1 MKKLRNLL
9 ATAIF
14 TLACALGAA
23 QDDMLV
29 NLQLQINQAT
39 SPVVVTD
46 LATGIII
53 TGRHNQTGFQMAK
66 FTSGISAPVLIN
78 TSAIMK
84 PRFALRESNQ
94 RILLAGTMITGGQA
108 RVFAARIDH
117 SQQTLDWLTEIPGAV
132 APVSAAQSG
141 QFLYVGVSTS
151 NGTSIRPVDV
161 ATGALGPIRSTN
173 SSLRELALLSEFG
186 ELYFAMPATNFLGG
200 TTDVAR
206 LAPDGSS
213 VWFQSLPH
221 AISPVAIGL
230 SGGNVHIAGMER
242 PDSQTTVFRAF
253 FLSQQFGGSTTDSA
267 TLTIPFATTRPVAFV
282 RGDKIL
288 LHFSEQLGQ
297 GGGPRHQAVFDMATN
312 AWSTEPL
319 AGFGADVAVAERD
332 KVPVFLTR
340 ETSGEL
346 LAQIRATQHWAP
358 VTHQVGHEPRSLAFD
373 REGRLTVAS
382 ENIGNN
388 SVRTAR
394 FVRKPIAVT
403 DKFDMFNESPILRIN
418 STGILANDLASEG
431 AEITIEA
438 PPGRGTVQLL
448 GDGAFEYV
456 PNSVTMADD
465 FFFYRL
471 SKGTLTTVA
480 RVDIRKQPTPIALD
494 LVPGTSVK
502 GGTPVD
508 AKLVFTGPRLRND
521 LFIDLDEDSTATALS
536 VDRVAQRVGQSASD
550 TFRIVTARVAVP
562 TVVTIRAFD
571 AGFGDQPF
579 IRTVQL
585 TIDPPVITNLE
596 ALSPTIIGGAPGQFR
611 ITLDSPAPA
620 AGLLVSLTDN
630 STAIAVPTAVR
641 VPAGQTSA
649 LFSAPTA
656 TVSSSRTATV
666 TALSN
671 NISRSV
677 TVAIVGVAFA
687 IEPLSVTGGDPAT
700 GTVTLTSNV
709 IGTPVL
715 FGIADDSPATAPQAP
730 TVTILVGQRI
740 RSFGIITAPV
750 TSTRSSTFVVTH
762 QNVTRS
768 VTMTVRA
775 PALQAVAMNPPQ
787 VRGGQSS
794 TGTVTLTGRAP
805 AGGIVV
811 TLQAG
816 AGIVQVPAS
825 VTVAQ
830 GQSTVNFTATT
841 SPVSQTF
848 MVTIAARHNS
858 ITRTTTL
865 ILTP

>member
-1 MKKLRNLL
+1 MKKLLVAVVAVL
-9 ATAIF
+9 AAF
-14 TLACALGAA
+14 CAA

-46 LATGIII
+46 LATSIII

-66 FTSGISAPVLIN
+66 FTSGISAPVLIS

-94 RILLAGTMITGGQA
+94 KILLAGTMITGGQE

-117 SQQTLDWLTEIPGAV
+117 SQQTLDWLREIPGAV
-132 APVSAAQSG
+132 APVDVARSG
-141 QFLYVGVSTS
+141 EFLYVGVSTS
-151 NGTSIRPVDV
+151 NGTSLRPVDV

-173 SSLRELALLSEFG
+173 SPFRELALFSDSG
-186 ELYFAMPATNFLGG
+186 DLYFAMPATNFLGG
-200 TTDVAR
+200 TTDVAK

-221 AISPVAIGL
+221 ALSPVAIGFFDA
-230 SGGNVHIAGMER
+230 NVHIAGVER
-242 PDSQTTVFRAF
+242 PDNQTTVFRSF
-253 FLSQQFGGSTTDSA
+253 FLSQEFGGSTSDST

-282 RGDKIL
+282 GGGKIL
-288 LHFSEQLGQ
+288 LHFSELLGQ

-319 AGFGADVAVAERD
+319 TGLGADVAVAERD

-382 ENIGNN
+382 ENLGNN

-394 FVRKPIAVT
+394 FARKPIAVT

-418 STGILANDLASEG
+418 ATGILANDLASED
-431 AEITIEA
+431 AVITIEA
-438 PPGRGTVQLL
+438 QATRGVVQLL
-448 GDGAFEYV
+448 SDGGFEYV

-480 RVDIRKQPTPIALD
+480 RADIRKQPTPIGLD

-508 AKLVFTGPRLRND
+508 AKLLFTGPRLRND
-521 LFIDLDEDSTATALS
+521 LLIDLDEDSTATALS
-536 VDRVAQRVGQSASD
+536 VDRVAQRVGQSSSE
-550 TFRIVTARVAVP
+550 TFRIFTARVAVP

-571 AGFGDQPF
+571 GGFGGQSF
-579 IRTVQL
+579 VRTVEL
-585 TIDPPVITNLE
+585 TILPPEITNLE
-596 ALSPTIIGGAPGQFR
+596 ALSTTIVGGSPGQFR
-611 ITLDSPAPA
+611 VTLDSPAPA

-641 VPAGQTSA
+641 VPAGQTTA

-656 TVSSSRTATV
+656 TVTSSRTATV

-671 NISRSV
+671 NVSRSV
-677 TVAIVGVAFA
+677 TVAIVGVTFG
-687 IEPLSVTGGDPAT
+687 IEPLSVTGGNPAT

-709 IGTPVL
+709 IGAPVV
-715 FGIADDSPATAPQAP
+715 FGISDDSPATAPQAP
-730 TVTILVGQRI
+730 TVTVLSGQRI

-750 TSTRSSTFVVTH
+750 TSNRNSTFVITH
-762 QNVTRS
+762 QTVTRS
-768 VTMTVRA
+768 VSMTVRA
-775 PALQAVAMNPPQ
+775 PALVSVTMSPPQ
-787 VRGGQSS
+787 VRGGQDSA
-794 TGTVTLTGRAP
+794 GVVTLTGLAP

-816 AGIVQVPAS
+816 AAIVQVPAS

-841 SPVSQTF
+841 SPVNQTF
-848 MVTIAARHNS
+848 MVTIAARHNN

-865 ILTP
+865 ILAP